1 VLALSDDRR
10 SIVYEAI
17 ADADGTPPAPI
28 ESLLPEER
36 RALAAALAE
45 LHHAGAEAIA
55 LGPGA
60 RVARTAGGLVVIV
73 APDLGG
79 PPSGPALITS

>member
-1 VLALSDDRR
+1 L
-10 SIVYEAI
+10 
-17 ADADGTPPAPI
+17 PA
-28 ESLLPEER
+28 EEL

-60 RVARTAGGLVVIV
+60 RVARTAGGLVVLV
-73 APDLGG
+73 SPDFGAASPG
-79 PPSGPALITS
+79 ALTS